1 MRVLVAGLG
10 NVFLGDDG
18 WGPAVIQALRALAW
32 PHGVEVCD
40 FGVRGVELA
49 RAIAKGCDAAILVDA
64 VTRGGEPGTLYVIEP
79 KIPKPMVGID
89 AHDID
94 PARILA
100 FARSLGQLPTFIRV
114 IGCEPGSFV
123 ESGADVAVALGPA
136 AAAAIRPAVTVV
148 RELVAE
154 LTAETVDMDLE

>member
-1 MRVLVAGLG
+1 MRVLVAGIG

-18 WGPAVIQALRALAW
+18 WGPAVIQALRAVAW
-32 PHGVEVCD
+32 PHGVEVED

-49 RAIAKGCDAAILVDA
+49 RSVARGCDAVIVVDA
-64 VTRGGEPGTLYVIEP
+64 MTRGGEPGTLYVVEP
-79 KIPKPMVGID
+79 KVPKEVVGID
-89 AHDID
+89 VHEVD
-94 PARILA
+94 PARVLA
-100 FARSLGQLPTFIRV
+100 FARSLGPLPTFIRV

-136 AAAAIRPAVTVV
+136 VAAAIRPAVTVV

-154 LTAETVDMDLE
+154 LTAETIDMELE